1 MKDNLDLEKK
11 LISLNI
17 SKSDLVMLHVDSAV
31 CAQYHLKNNKK
42 KVDFFCDKLIDYFSP
57 NGTIIV
63 PTFTYSFTEKKNFDL
78 KKSKSKVGYFSE
90 IFRKKKGVLR
100 TEHPI
105 FSVAVTGKLAK
116 KITKCTIRDCFGN
129 NTFFDFLYKHNG
141 KIICIGCDIDRMT
154 FIHYLEQKLMVPY
167 RYFKYFN
174 GLVID
179 KKKKTKVQ
187 TRYFVRD
194 LKSDLITDLSIFEK
208 KKYTKF
214 LNKVKF
220 GRFYLKSMTAKSL
233 FRLGKTLINK
243 NTISLVKKNEEI

>member
-1 MKDNLDLEKK
+1 
-11 LISLNI
+11 
-17 SKSDLVMLHVDSAV
+17 
-31 CAQYHLKNNKK
+31 
-42 KVDFFCDKLIDYFSP
+42 
-57 NGTIIV
+57 
-63 PTFTYSFTEKKNFDL
+63 
-78 KKSKSKVGYFSE
+78 
-90 IFRKKKGVLR
+90 
-100 TEHPI
+100 
-105 FSVAVTGKLAK
+105 
-116 KITKCTIRDCFGN
+116 
-129 NTFFDFLYKHNG
+129 
-141 KIICIGCDIDRMT
+141 
-154 FIHYLEQKLMVPY
+154 MVPY

-233 FRLGKTLINK
+233 FRLGKTIINK